1 MIFTRLATEED
12 IPRIIEIENE
22 AISPPWTHGS
32 LLNEI
37 YNDDSFFVIAVEA
50 AEKAEEETARPDILG
65 FAILRQVGDDAELL
79 QIAVDRLVRRG
90 GVGNILME
98 AVLDCAAEKGYL
110 KVFLEV
116 RCTNKAAVFLYKK
129 HGFKSVRVR
138 KGYYTD
144 PIEDAY
150 IMARE
155 INV

>member
-37 YNDDSFFVIAVEA
+37 YNDDSFCVIAVEA

-79 QIAVDRLVRRG
+79 QIAVDRLARRG
-90 GVGNILME
+90 GVGNKLME
-98 AVLDCAAEKGYL
+98 AVLDYAAEKGYL

-129 HGFKSVRVR
+129 HWFKSVRIR